1 MKRVSNQQGKLEVF
15 EKFFL
20 GYEFETIDDMMF
32 TERVERFENA
42 IFGIS
47 DTETIENQKS
57 NQVTSSY
64 AKNIGQQSSPQS
76 QQKSQP

>member
-1 MKRVSNQQGKLEVF
+1 
-15 EKFFL
+15 
-20 GYEFETIDDMMF
+20 MF

-64 AKNIGQQSSPQS
+64 AKNIGQQPPQQS
-76 QQKSQP
+76 QKKSKP

>member
-47 DTETIENQKS
+47 DTDTIENQKS
-57 NQVTSSY
+57 NQGTSRY
-64 AKNIGQQSSPQS
+64 AKNISQQSSPQS
-76 QQKSQP
+76 Q